1 MPWATPLH
9 TSGPPESPCGQREQG
24 LSSPSSGL
32 VFLPPW
38 GGWAQLGVLADIR
51 ALLVLR
57 FHPGIENPAAPPVRS
72 FHPFVTVGQCSPPRD
87 TGQRPDRRTGRGHRD
102 GFCSHSHPSSQ
113 LSWAQGFARITLGI
127 LPRKNSSSWLN
138 LQHIS
143 A

>member
-24 LSSPSSGL
+24 LSSPSSGPNSPSSGL
-32 VFLPPW
+32 VSLPPW
-38 GGWAQLGVLADIR
+38 GGWAQLGVLVDIR

-57 FHPGIENPAAPPVRS
+57 FTLALTILLLLLQEA
-72 FHPFVTVGQCSPPRD
+72 SPICDCEAVFTPQ
-87 TGQRPDRRTGRGHRD
+87 GQRTGWGQRGEL
-102 GFCSHSHPSSQ
+102 CSHGHPSSQ
-113 LSWAQGFARITLGI
+113 LSWAQGFAKITPGI
-127 LPRKNSSSWLN
+127 SPRKNPSFCLD